1 MHPTTESRAT
11 RRRRGRSAIVVA
23 LLAVLALL
31 AAACGSD
38 DSSDSSDSSSASVPD
53 GPAIVLG
60 AQDFPESL
68 VLSEVYKQ
76 AFEAAG
82 YQARVQELG
91 GYRDILYGAFSS
103 GDVNFALE
111 YAASTLNFLAK
122 PDAPAGTDVDENVEQ
137 MTPLL
142 EAKDIVVAEPSEA
155 VNNNVFV
162 MTKERSDDLGIT
174 KISELGTKGSNLK
187 LGAPSD
193 CLTQAFCIPGLQRVY
208 DIDLSGNFVAL
219 DTAAASALAEDQFDV
234 GVLFSTDPEAT
245 DPDFVVLEDDRGMS
259 AADNITPVM
268 AQSLV
273 DAYGQDL
280 VDLVNR
286 ISAALTTQNVSE
298 MNSAYIVDKEDASDI
313 AKAFLEQHDLL

>member
-1 MHPTTESRAT
+1 MHPTSEPHPS
-11 RRRRGRSAIVVA
+11 RRRRRSRSAIA
-23 LLAVLALL
+23 LVLVAVLALL

-38 DSSDSSDSSSASVPD
+38 DEGGSSAASVPA
-53 GPAIVLG
+53 GPEISLG
-60 AQDFPESL
+60 AQDFPESV
-68 VLSEVYKQ
+68 VLSEVYAQ

-122 PDAPAGTDVDENVEQ
+122 PQAPAGTDIDDNVDAME
-137 MTPLL
+137 PLL
-142 EAKDIVVAEPSEA
+142 ETKDIVVAEPSEA

-162 MTKERSDDLGIT
+162 MTKDRSDELGIT

-208 DIDLSGNFVAL
+208 GIDLSANFVAL
-219 DTAAASALAEDQFDV
+219 DTAAAAALAEDQFDV

-245 DPDFVVLEDDRGMS
+245 DPDFVVLEDDKGMS
-259 AADNITPVM
+259 AADNIVPVM
-268 AQSLV
+268 SQSLV
-273 DAYGQDL
+273 DAYGQDF
-280 VDLVNR
+280 VDLVNK
-286 ISAALTTQNVSE
+286 ISAALTTANVSQ
-298 MNSAYIVDKEDASDI
+298 MNSAYIVDKEDAADI
-313 AKAFLEQHDLL
+313 AKAFLEDNDLT